1 MKALKKM
8 TGNTKLMMLMA
19 FHNPPFEQTGGGSHW
34 ADLGQGNDQDK
45 GSCLGIRCNIWVSA
59 LQYLGRREITH
70 HFRGGGNN
78 NIGWG
83 ALRWQE
89 MVGTNEVLLGQ
100 AQLAALPPTKK
111 FQIPPRVSRLLL
123 S

>member
-45 GSCLGIRCNIWVSA
+45 GSCLGIRCNIWA
-59 LQYLGRREITH
+59 RAQLQREITH
-70 HFRGGGNN
+70 HLRGVAMAGDG
-78 NIGWG
+78 
-83 ALRWQE
+83 RHQ
-89 MVGTNEVLLGQ
+89 
-100 AQLAALPPTKK
+100 
-111 FQIPPRVSRLLL
+111 
-123 S
+123 